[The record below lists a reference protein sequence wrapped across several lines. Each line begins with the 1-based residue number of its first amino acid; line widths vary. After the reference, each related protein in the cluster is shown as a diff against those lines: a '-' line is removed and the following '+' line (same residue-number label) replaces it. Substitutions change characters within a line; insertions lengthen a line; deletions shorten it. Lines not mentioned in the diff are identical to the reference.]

1 MFSIYGLTGQ
11 VFSGTMEDMTRVRA
25 TDKVRSVPAIVSDDI
40 EPRTTRTVAAAE
52 ASATPSRD
60 DAVRAYV
67 AMLPD
72 QLDRGPLYHAE
83 QIMQRNVISVFADDD
98 AGDAWSTLHAHSIH
112 QAPVLDI
119 TKRLVGIVSERDLL
133 AVINIDGGRV
143 IDSGARQV
151 RDVMITPV
159 VSTVPVTDIRRIAS
173 VMLDNRVDGVPI
185 TNDSGNLVG
194 FVSRTDILRAVIVEP
209 PLSLWR

>member
-143 IDSGARQV
+143 IDSLARQV
-151 RDVMITPV
+151 GDVMITPV

>member
-1 MFSIYGLTGQ
+1 
-11 VFSGTMEDMTRVRA
+11 MEDMTRVRA